1 MAHHMACT
9 IWYVLYGIYSMACTL
24 WHLLYGMYSISCTL
38 CHILYGMYSVAC
50 TLWHVLYGM
59 YSMAC
64 TLWHVLYGMYSMSC
78 TLWHVLYGES
88 SPFLPRHSPSSLH
101 NTEIILLFYL
111 FCIYFF
117 IRQYSQLVSLFRSDS
132 IAGLGP
138 GVQAIL
144 SYRQGLDKDYEE
156 GLRHSQCVA
165 VLLWR
170 GHS

>member
-1 MAHHMACT
+1 MAYT
-9 IWYVLYGIYSMACTL
+9 IWHVLYGIYYITCTL
-24 WHLLYGMYSISCTL
+24 W
-38 CHILYGMYSVAC
+38 HILYGMYSMAS
-50 TLWHVLYGM
+50 TLCHVIYVM
-59 YSMAC
+59 YSMVS
-64 TLWHVLYGMYSMSC
+64 H
-78 TLWHVLYGES
+78 H
-88 SPFLPRHSPSSLH
+88 PFLPRHSPSSLH
-101 NTEIILLFYL
+101 NTEIIILFYL
-111 FCIYFF
+111 FCISFF
-117 IRQYSQLVSLFRSDS
+117 IRQCSQLVSLFRSDS